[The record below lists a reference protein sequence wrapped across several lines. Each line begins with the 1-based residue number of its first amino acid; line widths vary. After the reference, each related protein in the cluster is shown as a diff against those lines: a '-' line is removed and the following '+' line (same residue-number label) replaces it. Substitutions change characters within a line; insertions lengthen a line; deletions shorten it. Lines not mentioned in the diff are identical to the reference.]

1 MHLHL
6 QRTGPEIDRLVATRF
21 DGVLL
26 NHALLVAGGEFLDVG
41 CGLGD
46 MVAAMQRAGMN
57 ARGIDQSPARWRS
70 LSRWAEG
77 SSLTTCSI
85 EATPTPSSTRS
96 PCTTRSST
104 RRSRF

>member
-26 NHALLVAGGEFLDVG
+26 NHASLVAGGEFLDVG

-57 ARGIDQSPARWRS
+57 AHSLQHTPQPLLMLRCPHHLEHFTKRTLERVAERS
-70 LSRWAEG
+70 GLCCTDIATELLV
-77 SSLTTCSI
+77 SSV
-85 EATPTPSSTRS
+85 
-96 PCTTRSST
+96 
-104 RRSRF
+104 